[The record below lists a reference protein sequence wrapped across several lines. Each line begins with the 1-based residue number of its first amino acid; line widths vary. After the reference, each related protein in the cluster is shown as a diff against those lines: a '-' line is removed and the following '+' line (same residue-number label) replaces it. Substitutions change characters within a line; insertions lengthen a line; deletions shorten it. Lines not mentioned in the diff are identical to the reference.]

1 MTIQKKHFYHG
12 CALAQIVEHQGF
24 TSLQANKSLDKAS
37 DDYGHYIINTSSEL
51 FIKFRSAPDG
61 KQVWHFKFDA
71 EEVKRIR
78 QRAKVIPQCFVALVC
93 APKEICLL
101 DTEELGHLINLR
113 VRTREQTVT
122 ARLRPGCSFTVQ
134 GSEGELPHTVR
145 RKRFPEALF
154 CQAVV

>member
-1 MTIQKKHFYHG
+1 MKIQKKHRYHG
-12 CALAQIVEHQGF
+12 CALAQIVEHQSF
-24 TSLQANKSLDKAS
+24 TSLRAGKLVDKAP
-37 DDYGHYIINTSSEL
+37 DGYGHYLINASCEL
-51 FIKFRSAPDG
+51 FIKYRSEPDG

-93 APKEICLL
+93 ALEEICML

-113 VRTREQTVT
+113 VRTREQSVT
-122 ARLRPGCSFTVQ
+122 ARLWPGCSFTVQ
-134 GSEGELPHTVR
+134 GSEDELPHTIR

>member
-24 TSLQANKSLDKAS
+24 TSLQAGKLVDKAS
-37 DDYGHYIINTSSEL
+37 DGYGHYLINTSCEL
-51 FIKFRSAPDG
+51 FIKYRSEPDG
-61 KQVWHFKFDA
+61 DQVWYFKFDA
-71 EEVKRIR
+71 DEVKRIR

-93 APKEICLL
+93 ASADICLL
-101 DTEELGHLINLR
+101 DMEELGHLINLR
-113 VRTREQTVT
+113 VRTREQSVT
-122 ARLRPGCSFTVQ
+122 ARLRPGCSFTVAGDDGQ
-134 GSEGELPHTVR
+134 LQHTVR